1 MDSEEAFPWPLRPK
15 LTRIVQVEESQ
26 NLPLHIFGQT
36 ARIDEGSYMDDKN
49 HRITLL
55 LGVALI
61 INLTFAPAVLAD
73 PRGVGWAIRRLINDS
88 KIHGTIYHDW
98 NANGV
103 RDLEEPPMPGIRV
116 SLEDPRCDLLLSAIS
131 DSDGTYAFPGLIM
144 GTYLITAEDAPG
156 YCSTTP
162 NSFLVEIGFGQK
174 IEINFGDL
182 LVIPGCFPAIAGQV
196 FEDLN
201 TSGERDDGEPL
212 LSNVLVTLSSE
223 DGSLT
228 IRRFTDEFGRYLFE
242 DLATGR
248 YTVTET
254 NPEEYPVS
262 TTPDEVDVLIEGP
275 MPVEVHFGDRGAS

>member
-1 MDSEEAFPWPLRPK
+1 MD
-15 LTRIVQVEESQ
+15 
-26 NLPLHIFGQT
+26 G
-36 ARIDEGSYMDDKN
+36 KN
-49 HRITLL
+49 HRISLF

-61 INLTFAPAVLAD
+61 INLTFAPVVLAG
-73 PRGVGWAIRRLINDS
+73 PRGLGWAIIGLLSDS
-88 KIHGTIYHDW
+88 KICGTAYHDW

-103 RDLEEPPMPGIRV
+103 RDPEEPPMPSVRI
-116 SLEDPRCDLLLSAIS
+116 SLEDPRCGLLLSTIT

-228 IRRFTDEFGRYLFE
+228 IRRFTDEFGRYQFE
-242 DLATGR
+242 DLTPGR

>member
-1 MDSEEAFPWPLRPK
+1 MPSV
-15 LTRIVQVEESQ
+15 RI
-26 NLPLHIFGQT
+26 
-36 ARIDEGSYMDDKN
+36 
-49 HRITLL
+49 
-55 LGVALI
+55 
-61 INLTFAPAVLAD
+61 
-73 PRGVGWAIRRLINDS
+73 
-88 KIHGTIYHDW
+88 
-98 NANGV
+98 
-103 RDLEEPPMPGIRV
+103 
-116 SLEDPRCDLLLSAIS
+116 SLEDPRCGLLLSTIT

-144 GTYLITAEDAPG
+144 GTYLITAEDAPW

-228 IRRFTDEFGRYLFE
+228 IRRFTDEFGRCQFE
-242 DLATGR
+242 DLTPGR